1 MSFLMDLLDNV
12 IVKKNFCYIFAQ
24 KLSNA
29 LLLGYIKYIG
39 LQVGWFVYINVLC
52 LSLSLI
58 QAYFFILIK
67 FHVHFSF
74 KYS

>member
-39 LQVGWFVYINVLC
+39 LQVGWFCIYQRS